1 MDNKTRKSLSFV
13 IKRADETLNLN
24 LQNKKTQNRFVG
36 YSHKLNKKFNN
47 NL

>member
-13 IKRADETLNLN
+13 IKRADETLNL
-24 LQNKKTQNRFVG
+24 QNKKTKNRFVG
-36 YSHKLNKKFNN
+36 YSHKLKKKFNN

>member
-24 LQNKKTQNRFVG
+24 LQNKTKNRFVG

>member
-13 IKRADETLNLN
+13 IKRADETLNL
-24 LQNKKTQNRFVG
+24 QNKTKNRFVG